1 MDPAFKCHYL
11 YICHSLSPL
20 YRGGDEADR
29 IGNFSKAPYLGCWQR
44 QPNSSNCSMSFPL
57 DHGPGREEAPRYLRK
72 SSVCPRHPL
81 PQGSREGESAPPEA
95 VIREGGGEPVRYPV
109 PGIHNTLGLEPCVP
123 SCQLTLF
130 LLAEGGPSSDA
141 AALVSAPPCTFI
153 TENTVCPPPP
163 TVTCLLKG
171 TTSIWKPD

>member
-1 MDPAFKCHYL
+1 MDPVFKCHYW
-11 YICHSLSPL
+11 YTSHSLAPL
-20 YRGGDEADR
+20 YRGGDEANR
-29 IGNFSKAPYLGCWQR
+29 IGNFSKAPYLGSRQR
-44 QPNSSNCSMSFPL
+44 QPNSPNCSMSFSL

-95 VIREGGGEPVRYPV
+95 VIREGGGELVRHPV
-109 PGIHNTLGLEPCVP
+109 PGIHNTGSGAECAELPAHPAPVGRRRAGLRRSRPG
-123 SCQLTLF
+123 QR
-130 LLAEGGPSSDA
+130 SS
-141 AALVSAPPCTFI
+141 LHSHHRKYSLSSS
-153 TENTVCPPPP
+153 P